1 MADKNVPSASQQTSE
16 KKDSSALLFKVLI
29 FVIVLSVL
37 TVILKSVSAF

>member
-1 MADKNVPSASQQTSE
+1 MADKNVPDRSQQTSE

-37 TVILKSVSAF
+37 TVILKSSGIL